1 MHAMQYEITLPADY
15 DMRTVRRRIATKGPL
30 LDSWPGLGL
39 KAYLVRE
46 RGLDGSPVNQYA
58 PFYLWRTTEGLNSFL
73 LGPGFRALCADFG
86 RPAVRHWI
94 GAGLRRGPGA
104 EGPAAE
110 GPGPEGPGPDAPSG
124 PGPVAATRLT
134 ERLPEGADPAEA
146 VERALAELPD
156 HPDLHTAAVALDP
169 ARWELLRIALWR
181 AGAPA
186 GAPGTRYRV
195 HHLSSPELDRLPVGR
210 HW

>member
-1 MHAMQYEITLPADY
+1 MHAMQYEITLPADH
-15 DMRTVRRRIATKGPL
+15 DMRTVHRRIATKGPL

-58 PFYLWRTTEGLNSFL
+58 PFYLWRSTEGLNAFL
-73 LGPGFRALCADFG
+73 LGPGFRTLCADFG

-94 GAGLRRGPGA
+94 GAGLRRGPAA
-104 EGPAAE
+104 EGPA
-110 GPGPEGPGPDAPSG
+110 GPASA
-124 PGPVAATRLT
+124 GPVAATRLT
-134 ERLPEGADPAEA
+134 ERLPEDADPAEA

-169 ARWELLRIALWR
+169 ARWELLRFALWR
-181 AGAPA
+181 ADAPA
-186 GAPGTRYRV
+186 GVPGTRYRV

>member
-1 MHAMQYEITLPADY
+1 MHAMQYEITLPGDH
-15 DMRTVRRRIATKGPL
+15 DMRTVHRRIATKGPL

-58 PFYLWRTTEGLNSFL
+58 PFYLWRTTEGLNAFL
-73 LGPGFRALCADFG
+73 LGPGFRTLCADFG

-94 GAGLRRGPGA
+94 GAGLRRGPAAGA
-104 EGPAAE
+104 PAAE
-110 GPGPEGPGPDAPSG
+110 GSPVAGPA
-124 PGPVAATRLT
+124 GPVAATRLT
-134 ERLPEGADPAEA
+134 ERLPEGTDPAEA

-181 AGAPA
+181 ADAPA
-186 GAPGTRYRV
+186 GVPGTRYRV

>member
-1 MHAMQYEITLPADY
+1 MHAMQYEITLPADH
-15 DMRTVRRRIATKGPL
+15 DMRTVHHRIATKGPL

-58 PFYLWRTTEGLNSFL
+58 PFYLWRTTEGLNAFL
-73 LGPGFRALCADFG
+73 LGPGFRTLCADFG

-94 GAGLRRGPGA
+94 GAGLRRGPA
-104 EGPAAE
+104 ADGPAAA
-110 GPGPEGPGPDAPSG
+110 GQPA
-124 PGPVAATRLT
+124 PVAATRLT

-169 ARWELLRIALWR
+169 ARWELLRFALWR
-181 AGAPA
+181 AAAPA
-186 GAPGTRYRV
+186 GTPGTRYRV

>member
-15 DMRTVRRRIATKGPL
+15 DMTVVHRRIATRGHL
-30 LDSWPGLGL
+30 LDGHPGLGL

-58 PFYLWRTTEGLNSFL
+58 PFYLWRTAEGMNGFL
-73 LGPGFRALCADFG
+73 WGPGFRGLSADFG
-86 RPAVRHWI
+86 RPAVRHWL
-94 GAGLRRGPGA
+94 GAGLRRGGAPGT
-104 EGPAAE
+104 PA
-110 GPGPEGPGPDAPSG
+110 
-124 PGPVAATRLT
+124 AATRRLY
-134 ERLPEGADPAEA
+134 RLPEDADPAEA

-156 HPDLHTAAVALDP
+156 HPDLHTAAVAVDP
-169 ARWELLRIALWR
+169 GRWELLHIALWLR
-181 AGAPA
+181 AAPED
-186 GAPGTRYRV
+186 APGTRYRV

>member
-1 MHAMQYEITLPADY
+1 MHAMQYEITLPADH
-15 DMRTVRRRIATKGPL
+15 DMRSVHRRIATKGPL

-58 PFYLWRTTEGLNSFL
+58 PFYLWRTTEGMNAFL
-73 LGPGFRALCADFG
+73 LGAGFRTLCADFG
-86 RPAVRHWI
+86 RPAVRHWT

-104 EGPAAE
+104 VDGPAA
-110 GPGPEGPGPDAPSG
+110 PGPL
-124 PGPVAATRLT
+124 AATRLT
-134 ERLPEGADPAEA
+134 ERLPEGADPADA

-156 HPDLHTAAVALDP
+156 HPELHTAAVALDP
-169 ARWELLRIALWR
+169 SRWELLRIALWR

-186 GAPGTRYRV
+186 GEPGTRYRV
-195 HHLSSPELDRLPVGR
+195 HHLSSPELDRLPAGR

>member
-15 DMRTVRRRIATKGPL
+15 DMGIVRRRIATRGHL
-30 LDSWPGLGL
+30 LDDHPGLGL

-58 PFYLWRTTEGLNSFL
+58 PFYLWRTAEGMNSFL
-73 LGPGFRALCADFG
+73 WGPGFRGLAADFG
-86 RPAVRHWI
+86 RPAVRHWH
-94 GAGLRRGPGA
+94 GAGLRRGPAA
-104 EGPAAE
+104 ESGPAT
-110 GPGPEGPGPDAPSG
+110 
-124 PGPVAATRLT
+124 ATRHA

-146 VERALAELPD
+146 VERAVAELPD
-156 HPDLHTAAVALDP
+156 HPDLHTAAVAVDP
-169 ARWELLRIALWR
+169 DRWELLRFALWH
-181 AGAPA
+181 AAAPD
-186 GAPGTRYRV
+186 GVPGTRYRV